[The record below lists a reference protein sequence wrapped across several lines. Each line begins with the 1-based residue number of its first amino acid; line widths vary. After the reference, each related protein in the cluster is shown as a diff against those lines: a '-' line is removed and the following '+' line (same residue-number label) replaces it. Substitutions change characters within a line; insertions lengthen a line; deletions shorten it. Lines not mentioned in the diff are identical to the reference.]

1 MLRACL
7 RLWRPAQWTKNLF
20 VLAGVVFGQR
30 LSEPAEALAAL
41 LAVLAFCLV
50 AGGIYALNDVRDAA
64 ADRQHPVK
72 RRRPVAAGAITPAAA
87 TLFGVASLG
96 AGLLLALPLPP
107 AFLAALGT
115 YAALMIA
122 YNLRLKQLVIVD
134 VMVIAAGFAL
144 RAYAG
149 AAAVGVACSTWL
161 LLASFLLALFLALAK
176 RLSEVRQLAHPDAH
190 RPVLAQ
196 YTPVLLDRFIAV
208 TTASVIVVYA
218 LYTVADETRVHFG
231 TDGLKYTLLFVIFGI
246 FRYLYLLERGQAG
259 APEQA
264 VLTDRPLQGTLLLWG
279 LSVLLVIYG

>member
-30 LSEPAEALAAL
+30 LSEPGEALAAL

-64 ADRQHPVK
+64 ADRQHPRK
-72 RRRPVAAGAITPAAA
+72 RLRPVAAGDITPAAA
-87 TLFGVASLG
+87 TLFGVVSLG

-107 AFLAALGT
+107 AFLAALSA
-115 YAALMIA
+115 YAALMVA
-122 YNLRLKQLVIVD
+122 YNLRLKQLVIID

-176 RLSEVRQLAHPDAH
+176 RLSEVRQLAQPDAH

-264 VLTDRPLQGTLLLWG
+264 VLTDRPLQGALLLWG